1 MMKKFACLF
10 TALAL
15 IFSANGTL
23 AAEFSDI
30 QPYASNYLDSYA
42 IVLVA
47 KGSSKMTISYTVG
60 GTGVMDKI
68 GVQKLTIQE
77 KTGSAWSDYL
87 VYTGGGNQDF
97 YGYNKTDH
105 TGDVSF
111 YGTPGKYYR
120 AIMVVYAEK
129 NGGYD
134 TGTITCTEKV
144 CK

>member
-10 TALAL
+10 TALAI
-15 IFSANGTL
+15 IFSANSTL
-23 AAEFSDI
+23 AAEYSNI
-30 QPYASNYLDSYA
+30 QPYASNYLDSYGL
-42 IVLVA
+42 VLVA
-47 KGSSKMTISYTVG
+47 DGNTAMSISYVVHGVTKMDKLGVQKMTIQERTS
-60 GTGVMDKI
+60 TG
-68 GVQKLTIQE
+68 
-77 KTGSAWSDYL
+77 WSDYL

-97 YGYNKTDH
+97 YSYNAYDH
-105 TGDVSF
+105 TGDVIF

-134 TGTITCTEKV
+134 TGTITCTEKL